1 MSNHEQAGAT
11 RRSVLRS
18 LGVLGGWTLGLN
30 LTTTDSYAAYERGR
44 GTRGGGCG
52 GGGDGTS
59 PRPGPEVLYEPPET
73 TPKLEPH
80 GRWRADPLMVCGADA
95 HVDGEYVFQPFVYD
109 DNGANTSPTI
119 DPPDPRPTDHTFG
132 PMTGD
137 VVYPTDFDTYGYN
150 AADLLE
156 FRTQPH
162 GDGVAYRLALNT
174 MRVPDAAAV
183 AIGID
188 RGAGDGDGDSE
199 WGYGIGDLGDLDL
212 DHVLVTWG
220 TGAEL
225 DGEPLDDDRVSV
237 DTDRNQI
244 ELDVDLDPGDETWRH
259 YAVLGLWDDEEGAF
273 KQIQDQPDEEHPG
286 GARGQDPPPVF
297 NVGFRFNDQEPLGTP
312 NLKPESAEREA
323 REAVEETTGSRAVGY
338 GHWRDHAQAK
348 ALADE
353 DISEFYADVDFG
365 ALRRNERRFR
375 VPETGFFNRLY
386 VSRYDLGEGIKPIE
400 GWSRDAD
407 VLRND
412 VVPYALYVPEDY
424 DPSESPPFHVHL
436 HSLTATAN
444 QYASWT
450 PNFLEDLSGDGEGWE
465 HESRIIMTPSGRGPV
480 VPYHDQAELDVFEAM
495 ADVRARYGVDLD
507 RTTLGGYSN
516 GGIGTF
522 KLASQYPDLFSRAFP
537 IVGAVGDENTQDVY
551 YDLESL
557 ADNLRTVPLRMWS
570 SVADELVP
578 FPLVVKFERRLRELG
593 WRHEHDIFPEDHL
606 SFGYFDEWDPA
617 IDFLTTDPERE
628 TNPQRVRYR
637 AVPEFDNEELDLV
650 HDGAHWVQDI
660 AVADGQRSGLVD
672 ARSLGFGEALPVR
685 ERYERPGQEP
695 RPHHKRI
702 IEWTEDFQNPSPP
715 PRNVLELELTDV
727 THVTVYVDAA
737 ALDPEQPIEL
747 RVDADLPD
755 GEEATIELRSSAGT
769 ETVTVGDGETTCSV
783 TIC

>member
-1 MSNHEQAGAT
+1 MSYHDWRDPS

-18 LGVLGGWTLGLN
+18 LGLVGGWALGMDLA
-30 LTTTDSYAAYERGR
+30 TTDVDATYER
-44 GTRGGGCG
+44 TREPRNRNCG
-52 GGGDGTS
+52 VSGEGAS
-59 PRPGPEVLYEPPET
+59 PRPGPEILYEDPVT
-73 TPKLEPH
+73 TPKLEAN

-95 HVDGEYVFQPFVYD
+95 HVDGEYLYQPFVYD

-137 VVYPTDFDTYGYN
+137 VVYPTDFETYGYN

-156 FRTQPH
+156 FRARPT

-174 MRVPDAAAV
+174 MLVPDAAAV

-188 RGAGDGDGDSE
+188 RDGAGGPGAD
-199 WGYGIGDLGDLDL
+199 WGYGIGSLGDLGL
-212 DHVLVTWG
+212 DHVVATWG

-225 DGEPLDDDRVSV
+225 DGAPDRASATV
-237 DTDRNQI
+237 DVERNQV
-244 ELDVDLDPGDETWRH
+244 EVDVDLDPGEETWRH
-259 YAVLGLWDDEEGAF
+259 YLVVGLWDDDAHAF
-273 KQIQDQPDEEHPG
+273 KEIQDQPGEHTPG

-297 NVGFRFNDQEPLGTP
+297 DVGFRFNDQEPLGTP

-323 REAVEETTGSRAVGY
+323 EEAIEEATGSRAVGY
-338 GHWRDHAQAK
+338 GHWRDHAQAM
-348 ALADE
+348 ALADG
-353 DISEFYADVDFG
+353 DISPFHADVDFG
-365 ALRRNERRFR
+365 ALRRNEDRYR
-375 VPETGFFNRLY
+375 VPETGFINRLY
-386 VSRYDLGEGIKPIE
+386 VSRYDLGEGIRPIE

-412 VVPYALYVPEDY
+412 VVPYALYVPEDH
-424 DPSESPPFHVHL
+424 DPGTSTPFHVHL
-436 HSLTATAN
+436 HSLTATCN
-444 QYASWT
+444 QYGSWT
-450 PNFLEDLSGDGEGWE
+450 PNFLSDLGDGEG
-465 HESRIIMTPSGRGPV
+465 RLILTPSGRGPV

-522 KLASQYPDLFSRAFP
+522 KLASQFPDLFSRAFP
-537 IVGAVGDENTQDVY
+537 IVGAAGDEETDDVY

-593 WRHEHDIFPEDHL
+593 WRHEHDVFPEDHL
-606 SFGYFDEWDPA
+606 SHGYFDDWDPA
-617 IDFLTTDPERE
+617 IDFLTTDPTRE

-637 AVPEFDNEELDLV
+637 AVLPFDNEELDLV
-650 HDGAHWVQDI
+650 HDGAHWVQAI
-660 AVADGQRSGLVD
+660 EVADGERSGVVD
-672 ARSLGFGEALPVR
+672 ARSLVFGEALPVR
-685 ERYERPGQEP
+685 EEYERPGQDP

-702 IEWTEDFQNPSPP
+702 VEWTDDLQNPSPP
-715 PRNVLELELTDV
+715 PENALELELEDATGV
-727 THVTVYVDAA
+727 TLYVEGA
-737 ALDPEQPIEL
+737 ALDPEQPIDL
-747 RVDADLPD
+747 RV
-755 GEEATIELRSSAGT
+755 EATDFATVELRSSVGSATVDVPPGESTRSVRLCAAGA
-769 ETVTVGDGETTCSV
+769 GDDAEGR
-783 TIC
+783 